1 MALDSS
7 SMEVGKDLVIE
18 VEDKSEGDGKF
29 KSNWMLLGEMDEND
43 GREFTK
49 SLHCDEDDDGG
60 RLVVVATIG
69 ADVDE
74 DDTEVTLD
82 ILEADFPRM
91 S

>member
-1 MALDSS
+1 VERMALDSS

-18 VEDKSEGDGKF
+18 VEDKSEGDG
-29 KSNWMLLGEMDEND
+29 LGEMDEND